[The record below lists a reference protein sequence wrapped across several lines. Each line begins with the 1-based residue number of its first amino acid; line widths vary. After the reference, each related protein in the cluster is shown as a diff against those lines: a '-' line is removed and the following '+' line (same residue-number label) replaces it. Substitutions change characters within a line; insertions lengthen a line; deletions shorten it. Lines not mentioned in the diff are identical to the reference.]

1 MGLINM
7 ADETL
12 LNVDVEVVW
21 LRGFPR
27 SVSYVHV
34 LQEEN
39 TIDQVSES
47 LVGRRL
53 GERGTG
59 KDDIEYSKL
68 ITKPRARGA
77 VSEIGGDNVEAA
89 KVLVRGDR

>member
-1 MGLINM
+1 M
-7 ADETL
+7 
-12 LNVDVEVVW
+12 EVVR

-47 LVGRRL
+47 LIGRRP
-53 GERGTG
+53 GERGTE
-59 KDDIEYSKL
+59 KVDIEYSKL
-68 ITKPRARGA
+68 IINQGQE
-77 VSEIGGDNVEAA
+77 VQ
-89 KVLVRGDR
+89 

>member
-12 LNVDVEVVW
+12 LNVHMEVVR

-34 LQEEN
+34 LHEEN
-39 TIDQVSES
+39 EIDQVSES
-47 LVGRRL
+47 LIGRRL
-53 GERGTG
+53 GERGTQ
-59 KDDIEYSKL
+59 KVDIEYSKL
-68 ITKPRARGA
+68 ITNQGRE
-77 VSEIGGDNVEAA
+77 VQ
-89 KVLVRGDR
+89 